1 MIIIVHAHD
10 VIVLKEDMSS
20 VSKQCIIITI
30 TVTGYKNDYA
40 IVVSLLTFASGEEL
54 GGARREEE
62 QQRHFEDEKYAT

>member
-30 TVTGYKNDYA
+30 TVTGFKNDYA

-54 GGARREEE
+54 GGA
-62 QQRHFEDEKYAT
+62 